1 MNQSE
6 IYDLQLLQLLLGLRA
21 ERDRG
26 KHEQIGKQ
34 RHQIVHRW
42 KSMALQTQILSV
54 GGVGSGLVKVAG
66 LLVWCRQY

>member
-1 MNQSE
+1 MNKSE

-26 KHEQIGKQ
+26 KHDQIRKQ
-34 RHQIVHRW
+34 RHQIVHGW
-42 KSMALQTQILSV
+42 KCMALQTQILSV

-66 LLVWCRQY
+66 LLV